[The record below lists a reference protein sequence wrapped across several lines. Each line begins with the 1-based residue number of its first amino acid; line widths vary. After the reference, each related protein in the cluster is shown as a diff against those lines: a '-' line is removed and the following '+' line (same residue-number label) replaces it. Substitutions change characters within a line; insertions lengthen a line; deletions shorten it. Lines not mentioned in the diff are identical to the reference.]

1 MTTTAPETTTWT
13 LPYTP
18 SEVQL
23 RAHALQVDELL
34 AGGAAGGGKSAL
46 LLGYGTVSY
55 THLTLPTKA

>member
-1 MTTTAPETTTWT
+1 MQDDTTKQGTWT

-34 AGGAAGGGKSAL
+34 AGGAAGGGKAPCSWDTASL
-46 LLGYGTVSY
+46 I
-55 THLTLPTKA
+55 A

>member
-1 MTTTAPETTTWT
+1 MTATAPEPTTWT

-34 AGGAAGGGKSAL
+34 AGGAAGGGKVPCSWDTA
-46 LLGYGTVSY
+46 S
-55 THLTLPTKA
+55 LTA